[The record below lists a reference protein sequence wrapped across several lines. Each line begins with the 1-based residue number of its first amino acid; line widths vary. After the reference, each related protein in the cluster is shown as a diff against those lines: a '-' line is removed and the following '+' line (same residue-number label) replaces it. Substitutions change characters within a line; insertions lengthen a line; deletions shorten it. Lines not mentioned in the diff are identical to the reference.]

1 MSRALP
7 VLVAAALAL
16 AGCSTNESEAKQE
29 EAQVA
34 RVGDGDSIELAD
46 GTRVR
51 LVQIDAAELGE
62 GECYGAEAAEAL
74 RELLPP
80 GTSIRLEPD
89 PRLDDVDRF
98 GRLLRYVHL
107 GEANVNL
114 ELVRGGAAAPWFFGG
129 ARGRYADKLLDA
141 ARAARE
147 AGRGLWGACDGT
159 RLAPL
164 TGIDTGRSRQP

>member
-80 GTSIRLEPD
+80 GTSIRLEAD

-98 GRLLRYVHL
+98 ERLLRYVHRDGL
-107 GEANVNL
+107 NVNL
-114 ELVRGGAAAPWFFGG
+114 ELVRRGAASVWFVGG
-129 ARGRYADKLLDA
+129 DLGRHADELVDA
-141 ARAARE
+141 AEDARDE
-147 AGRGLWGACDGT
+147 GRGLWSACPGT
-159 RLAPL
+159 ELDPARGVETRP
-164 TGIDTGRSRQP
+164 R